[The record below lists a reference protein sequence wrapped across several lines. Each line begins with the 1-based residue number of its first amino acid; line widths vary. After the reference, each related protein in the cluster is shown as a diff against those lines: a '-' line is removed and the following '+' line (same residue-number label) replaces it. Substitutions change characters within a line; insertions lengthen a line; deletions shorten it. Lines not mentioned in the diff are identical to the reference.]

1 MARLARQFWQRFT
14 LALTTLVIIVGCR
27 AASPPT
33 IPIGAIVPLTGDVA
47 QTSGIP
53 TVEGI
58 QLAIDQVNANGGIT
72 LDNVPHQITLITA
85 DDQDDPN
92 RAVAEAN
99 RLINQENIVALVGV
113 PLSRMA
119 IPVADVAE
127 HAKVPMISSK
137 STNPATT
144 QDKAYIFRATFT
156 DTFQGQVLAT
166 LAAQA
171 LGLKRAAVL
180 FDVASNYNQYLAN
193 LFREEFTARGGEIV
207 AFESYLTGATDF
219 SEQLAT
225 IAAAQPEVL
234 FLPNYP
240 AEVLIQAQ
248 QARAL
253 GIEAVLIGGDAWS
266 GFKDVSDPSLAGALY
281 TTDWALDLNTPASEA
296 FIEAYRAAYDAPPSS
311 AAALGYDAAQL
322 ILKAIASTGSTDAQG
337 IRQYLANDLEYN
349 GVTGKIEFANSGDP
363 IKGAVVV
370 RIEGGDRHFD
380 RLITKING
388 FEAPPF

>member
-1 MARLARQFWQRFT
+1 MTRLVRQFWQRFT
-14 LALTTLVIIVGCR
+14 LALTTLMIIVGCR
-27 AASPPT
+27 ATTPPT

-72 LDNVPHQITLITA
+72 LDDIPHQITLITA

-99 RLINQENIVALVGV
+99 RLINQQNIVALVGV

-144 QDKAYIFRATFT
+144 EDKSYIFRATFT

-166 LAAQA
+166 LAAQE

-180 FDVASNYNQYLAN
+180 FDVASNYNQYLAH
-193 LFREEFTARGGEIV
+193 LFQEEFTARGGEVV

-219 SEQLAT
+219 SEQLAI

-266 GFKDVSDPSLAGALY
+266 GLKDVSDPSLAGALY
-281 TTDWALDLNTPASEA
+281 TTDWALDLNTPASKA
-296 FIEAYRAAYDAPPSS
+296 FIEAYRAAYDALPTS

-322 ILKAIASTGSTDAQG
+322 ILQAIATTGSTDARA

-349 GVTGKIEFANSGDP
+349 GVTGKIKFANSGDP

-370 RIEGGDRHFD
+370 RIEGGDGQGGADRRFD
-380 RLITKING
+380 RLVT
-388 FEAPPF
+388 P

>member
-14 LALTTLVIIVGCR
+14 LALITLVIIVGCR

-33 IPIGAIVPLTGDVA
+33 IAIGAIVPLTGDVA

-58 QLAIDQVNANGGIT
+58 QLAIDQVNANGGIL
-72 LDNVPHQITLITA
+72 LDDIPHQITLITA

-166 LAAQA
+166 LAAQE

-193 LFREEFTARGGEIV
+193 LFQEEFEARGGEIV

-219 SEQLAT
+219 SEQLAI
-225 IAAAQPEVL
+225 IAAAEPEVL

-296 FIEAYRAAYDAPPSS
+296 FIEAYRAAYDASPTS

-370 RIEGGDRHFD
+370 RIEGGDRRFD
-380 RLITKING
+380 RLVT
-388 FEAPPF
+388 P